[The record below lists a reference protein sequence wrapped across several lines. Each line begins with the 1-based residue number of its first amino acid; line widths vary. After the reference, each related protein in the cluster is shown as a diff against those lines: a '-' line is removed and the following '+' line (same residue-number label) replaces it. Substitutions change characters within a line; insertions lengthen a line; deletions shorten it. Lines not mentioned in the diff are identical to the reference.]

1 MARKRVVKT
10 YSDTRAKG
18 ERKAI
23 EGDRYFVRVELVS
36 AKVTESSDSFLSRKS
51 QIYFKCDRKRVPNRG
66 FIEIEINE
74 VFKPTGKL
82 TLYSYFKH
90 KKGGGTDTIR
100 FKAFD
105 HDALKDDELIDEKIS
120 VVLGQ
125 SRDYLMLD
133 KNGLRVKIEVSAKKT
148 RF

>member
-1 MARKRVVKT
+1 MARKRVVRT
-10 YSDTRAKG
+10 YSDTRARG

-36 AKVTESSDSFLSRKS
+36 AKVTKSSDGFLSRKS
-51 QIYFKCDRKRVPNRG
+51 QIYFKTDRKRVPNKG
-66 FIEIEINE
+66 TIDIEINE

-82 TLYSYFKH
+82 TLYTHFKK
-90 KKGGGTDTIR
+90 KKGGGSDSMR
-100 FKAFD
+100 FKIFD
-105 HDALKDDELIDEKIS
+105 HDLIGDDELIDEKIS

-125 SRDYLMLD
+125 SREYLVFD
-133 KNGLRVKIEVSAKKT
+133 KNGIRVKIEVSAKKT